1 MSDIRMAEK
10 KSLHPQY
17 LNKMYLAREELL
29 ICSVSLVIV
38 IPEYSQHVM
47 ALISQSDVIITP
59 HLGNAKLQRFLL

>member
-1 MSDIRMAEK
+1 MAEK

-47 ALISQSDVIITP
+47 ALISQSDVIITSQ
-59 HLGNAKLQRFLL
+59 LVNATLKVSIL